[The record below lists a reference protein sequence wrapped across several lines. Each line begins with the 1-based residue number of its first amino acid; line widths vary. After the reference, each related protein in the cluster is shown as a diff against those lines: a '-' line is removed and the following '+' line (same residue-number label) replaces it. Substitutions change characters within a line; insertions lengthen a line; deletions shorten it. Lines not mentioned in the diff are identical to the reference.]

1 MLLTKLEFYGI
12 IGVNKDMAVF
22 LLVLPKSGNIT
33 NDIQQNILFFKT
45 NNSIMQPSPTI
56 YGNYFSIS

>member
-22 LLVLPKSGNIT
+22 LFILPEKANIS
-33 NDIQQNILFFKT
+33 NDIQQNISIFYF
-45 NNSIMQPSPTI
+45 NNSIMQLPFI
-56 YGNYFSIS
+56 ILRDYFYKI